1 MLSPTADTVRLFLHV
16 LAASVWVGGQIV
28 MSGLVP
34 RLRRAAPET
43 TRVAARAFGSVAWP
57 AFAVLVVTGMWSIV
71 DVSINE
77 QTTSYQATVGVH
89 VVLAVIAGA
98 SAAIHSIG
106 RSRLALALG
115 GAIGLLTSLVA
126 LFIGVLLHTGA

>member
-1 MLSPTADTVRLFLHV
+1 MLSPTSDTVRLFLHV

-43 TRVAARAFGSVAWP
+43 TRVAARAFGAVAWP

-71 DVSINE
+71 DLSINE
-77 QTTSYQATVGVH
+77 TSSSYQATVGVH
-89 VVLAVIAGA
+89 VALAVVAGA
-98 SAAIHSIG
+98 SAAVHSIG
-106 RSRLALALG
+106 RSKLALALG
-115 GAIGLLTSLVA
+115 GAIGLLTSLVV
-126 LFIGVLLHTGA
+126 LFIGVLLHTAG

>member
-1 MLSPTADTVRLFLHV
+1 MLSPTADTVRFFLHV

-34 RLRRAAPET
+34 RLRRTAPET

-71 DVSINE
+71 DLSINE
-77 QTTSYQATVGVH
+77 QTTAYQATIGVH
-89 VVLAVIAGA
+89 VALAVVAGA
-98 SAAIHSIG
+98 SAAVHSIG
-106 RSRLALALG
+106 RSKLALALG
-115 GAIGLLTSLVA
+115 GAVGLLTSLVA
-126 LFIGVLLHTGA
+126 LFVGVLLHTAG